1 MSGEAET
8 LASPTAL
15 LDAEHRRTLR
25 RSLVVATGLCAA
37 GWPLVPA
44 WAQAGMPPP
53 GWSTAAF
60 QAKTVPDL
68 TRALQIATP
77 VASREVTLGAPD
89 IADNGAQVPITI
101 ACARP
106 DVRRLLLLVENNPA
120 ILSAQFELD
129 PLVEPSINLR
139 IKMGQSSEVY
149 AVAVTADGRV
159 LYAVKDV
166 KVTIGGCA
174 S

>member
-1 MSGEAET
+1 MTTVNGT
-8 LASPTAL
+8 LELPLHAVR
-15 LDAEHRRTLR
+15 RRTLQR
-25 RSLVVATGLCAA
+25 GLVVTAGLCAA
-37 GWPLVPA
+37 GWPFVPA
-44 WAQAGMPPP
+44 RAQAATPPP
-53 GWSTAAF
+53 GWSPAAF
-60 QAKTVPDL
+60 QAKTLADL
-68 TRALQIATP
+68 TRAMQIATP

-89 IADNGAQVPITI
+89 IADNGAQVPITM
-101 ACARP
+101 ACTRP

-129 PLVEPSINLR
+129 PVVEPSINLR